1 MSRREVVVGGDRVVV
16 AARLLLAAPHDER
29 PEHVGRVERLGRAR
43 DARRRVAPPGGRE
56 GGGEAEAKRGVS
68 GLLLGLSEESRN
80 VGGRDGGGSGRASAR
95 PDQGHQE
102 EQILPLTHRRDFF
115 FAAFRFAAAA
125 APPPPPAPR
134 RLGGCGGL
142 LPPLGFGG
150 PPPSARSRSPPS
162 GAICPRRTAYRTS
175 PFGPSRVYSATPA
188 GG

>member
-29 PEHVGRVERLGRAR
+29 AEHVGRVERLGRAR
-43 DARRRVAPPGGRE
+43 DAQRRVAPPGGRE

-80 VGGRDGGGSGRASAR
+80 VGGRDGGGAGRASAP

-102 EQILPLTHRRDFF
+102 GQILPLTHRRDFF

-125 APPPPPAPR
+125 PPPPAPR
-134 RLGGCGGL
+134 CFVGCAGL
-142 LPPLGFGG
+142 RPPLALSG
-150 PPPSARSRSPPS
+150 PSTSASTRSPSS
-162 GAICPRRTAYRTS
+162 GPISPRRTA
-175 PFGPSRVYSATPA
+175 
-188 GG
+188 

>member
-1 MSRREVVVGGDRVVV
+1 MPRGEVIVGGDRVVV

-102 EQILPLTHRRDFF
+102 EQILPLTHRRDFL
-115 FAAFRFAAAA
+115 FAALRFAAG
-125 APPPPPAPR
+125 APPSPTPPPRTP
-134 RLGGCGGL
+134 
-142 LPPLGFGG
+142 LPTLVH
-150 PPPSARSRSPPS
+150 
-162 GAICPRRTAYRTS
+162 CE
-175 PFGPSRVYSATPA
+175 
-188 GG
+188 

>member
-16 AARLLLAAPHDER
+16 AARLLLATPPDER

-80 VGGRDGGGSGRASAR
+80 VGGRDGGGSGRASAP

-115 FAAFRFAAAA
+115 FPAFRFAAA
-125 APPPPPAPR
+125 APPPPPPPCFV
-134 RLGGCGGL
+134 GGAGL
-142 LPPLGFGG
+142 RPPLALSG
-150 PPPSARSRSPPS
+150 PSPSRRPPSPPS
-162 GAICPRRTAYRTS
+162 GPINP
-175 PFGPSRVYSATPA
+175 
-188 GG
+188 

>member
-80 VGGRDGGGSGRASAR
+80 VGGRDGGGAGGAGGRPPPQR
-95 PDQGHQE
+95 PGG
-102 EQILPLTHRRDFF
+102 RRLSP
-115 FAAFRFAAAA
+115 
-125 APPPPPAPR
+125 APPPA
-134 RLGGCGGL
+134 RL
-142 LPPLGFGG
+142 F
-150 PPPSARSRSPPS
+150 SALRL
-162 GAICPRRTAYRTS
+162 AL
-175 PFGPSRVYSATPA
+175 
-188 GG
+188 

>member
-80 VGGRDGGGSGRASAR
+80 VGGRDGGGTGRANPR
-95 PDQGHQE
+95 PDQGRPE
-102 EQILPLTHRRDFF
+102 EQILPLTPRRECFL
-115 FAAFRFAAAA
+115 
-125 APPPPPAPR
+125 APFPFPPPAPA
-134 RLGGCGGL
+134 
-142 LPPLGFGG
+142 P
-150 PPPSARSRSPPS
+150 A
-162 GAICPRRTAYRTS
+162 PRR
-175 PFGPSRVYSATPA
+175 
-188 GG
+188 

>member
-125 APPPPPAPR
+125 APPPPPPPPLLRRVRRPAPP
-134 RLGGCGGL
+134 LGL
-142 LPPLGFGG
+142 ERPPHVSHPPLPPLGPVR
-150 PPPSARSRSPPS
+150 PPP
-162 GAICPRRTAYRTS
+162 
-175 PFGPSRVYSATPA
+175 PA
-188 GG
+188 LRPQ

>member
-80 VGGRDGGGSGRASAR
+80 VGGRDGGGGGGAGGRPR
-95 PDQGHQE
+95 PRPPEGE
-102 EQILPLTHRRDFF
+102 ET
-115 FAAFRFAAAA
+115 
-125 APPPPPAPR
+125 
-134 RLGGCGGL
+134 
-142 LPPLGFGG
+142 
-150 PPPSARSRSPPS
+150 PPPS
-162 GAICPRRTAYRTS
+162 PR
-175 PFGPSRVYSATPA
+175 
-188 GG
+188 

>member
-29 PEHVGRVERLGRAR
+29 PEHVGRVERLGRGGA
-43 DARRRVAPPGGRE
+43 ARRRVAPPGGRE

-80 VGGRDGGGSGRASAR
+80 VGGRDGGGSGRASAP

-125 APPPPPAPR
+125 PPAPAPR
-134 RLGGCGGL
+134 CFVGCAGL
-142 LPPLGFGG
+142 RPPLALSG
-150 PPPSARSRSPPS
+150 PSTSASTRAPSS
-162 GAICPRRTAYRTS
+162 GPISPRRTA
-175 PFGPSRVYSATPA
+175 
-188 GG
+188 

>member
-80 VGGRDGGGSGRASAR
+80 VGGRDGGGRS
-95 PDQGHQE
+95 E
-102 EQILPLTHRRDFF
+102 EHTSELQS
-115 FAAFRFAAAA
+115 
-125 APPPPPAPR
+125 
-134 RLGGCGGL
+134 RLHLVCRL
-142 LPPLGFGG
+142 LLEKKKKK
-150 PPPSARSRSPPS
+150 
-162 GAICPRRTAYRTS
+162 INQC
-175 PFGPSRVYSATPA
+175 TP
-188 GG
+188 